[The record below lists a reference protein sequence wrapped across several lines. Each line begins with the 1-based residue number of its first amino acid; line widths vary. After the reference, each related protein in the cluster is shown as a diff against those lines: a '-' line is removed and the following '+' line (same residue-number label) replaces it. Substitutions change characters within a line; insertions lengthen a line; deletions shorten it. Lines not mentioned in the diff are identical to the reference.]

1 MYHCT
6 ANIEISQ
13 QLVYML
19 FCRRFWPSLAEKI
32 VLLYFTP
39 SFSHLSDHKDF
50 SPQKF
55 SVEQF
60 VWKFGPPKGSTS
72 IPKNMSHLFKNSNS
86 TFSQW
91 NVCRQYI
98 PHITGKFIWIKQLK
112 VWHVSPLNR
121 IIEVRRKL
129 WRLFSLTSWLVSKI
143 KFKLLHIM
151 CTNLKLIY
159 FWLPKLYVLFL

>member
-6 ANIEISQ
+6 ADIEISQ

-60 VWKFGPPKGSTS
+60 VWKFGPPKEVPASQKTC
-72 IPKNMSHLFKNSNS
+72 L
-86 TFSQW
+86 TFSRIRIAPSHSEMCVGSIYHTSQE
-91 NVCRQYI
+91 N
-98 PHITGKFIWIKQLK
+98 L
-112 VWHVSPLNR
+112 SELNNWR
-121 IIEVRRKL
+121 FGMFLHLIE
-129 WRLFSLTSWLVSKI
+129 S
-143 KFKLLHIM
+143 
-151 CTNLKLIY
+151 
-159 FWLPKLYVLFL
+159 